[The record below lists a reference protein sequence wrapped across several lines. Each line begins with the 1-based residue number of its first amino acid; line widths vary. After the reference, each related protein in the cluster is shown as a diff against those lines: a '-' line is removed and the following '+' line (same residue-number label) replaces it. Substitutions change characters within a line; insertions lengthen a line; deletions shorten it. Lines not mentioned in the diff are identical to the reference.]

1 MAPPLATDPEAV
13 RMIASRPARPARS
26 SPPPGGPGGPW
37 IGRTTAGLGRLL
49 AYQRPFRLQVASHGL
64 VAVAPASVAYAL
76 ATLVVSVL
84 WRQPGV
90 GHRAVDAWCAWRAA
104 DLARGHL
111 VPLFGSA
118 LLVRRPVEALWTVT
132 AVWLL
137 LGPLEAAVGGRRL
150 LGLGAL
156 GHAVATVAVDLCW
169 LAGPHAGGGLAGL
182 DVGTSAVVVTAA
194 AALVVVTRSA
204 PLAAA
209 LATGLAVDLAT
220 TPSLASAEH
229 LLAAAIGV
237 AGALVLRPASRPQ
250 PVPVRP
256 AAASAGGV
264 RRMSA
269 RRARPEESA

>member
-1 MAPPLATDPEAV
+1 
-13 RMIASRPARPARS
+13 MIASRPARPARS
-26 SPPPGGPGGPW
+26 SPPPGGPGGPT
-37 IGRTTAGLGRLL
+37 IGRMAAGVSRLM
-49 AYQRPFRLQVASHGL
+49 AYQRPFRLRVASDGL
-64 VAVAPASVAYAL
+64 IAVAPVSVAYAL
-76 ATLVVSVL
+76 ITMVVSAL
-84 WRQPGV
+84 WRQPGA
-90 GHRAVDAWCAWRAA
+90 GHQAVAACCAWRAA
-104 DLARGHL
+104 DLSHGRL

-118 LLVRRPVEALWTVT
+118 LLVRRPVEAVWTVT

-150 LGLGAL
+150 LLLGAL
-156 GHAVATVAVDLCW
+156 GHAVPTVAADLRW
-169 LAGPHAGGGLAGL
+169 LAGPHLRGGLAGL
-182 DVGTSAVVVTAA
+182 DVGTSAVVVTAV

-220 TPSLASAEH
+220 TPNLASVEH

-237 AGALVLRPASRPQ
+237 AGALALRPASRPQ

-269 RRARPEESA
+269 RRSRPEESA